1 MSAFSDQYG
10 RRVGPDDI
18 GRVYVEDG
26 SAMQVT
32 AYDART
38 DTFSARSIHP
48 APKRVTVDLG
58 ALAPLLT
65 YGQGV
70 LHGALAVEVAILCA
84 VVVMAVLFGGPS

>member
-38 DTFSARSIHP
+38 DTYSARSIHP

-58 ALAPLLT
+58 ELAAPARAF
-65 YGQGV
+65 V
-70 LHGALAVEVAILCA
+70 LGALAVEALILGLC
-84 VVVMAVLFGGPS
+84 VVQVVLFGGPS